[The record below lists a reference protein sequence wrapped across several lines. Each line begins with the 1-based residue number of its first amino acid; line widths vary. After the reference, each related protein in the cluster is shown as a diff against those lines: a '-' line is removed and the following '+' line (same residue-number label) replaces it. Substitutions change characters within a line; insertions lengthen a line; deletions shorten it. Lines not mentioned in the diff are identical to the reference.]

1 MEYEKMTDTTAN
13 EKIEQIANRCLE
25 LLEERL
31 KNLKVEDQYDAA
43 REVRA
48 AGEALKALA
57 EGIKSY
63 KEATKV
69 IKMDFKS
76 P

>member
-1 MEYEKMTDTTAN
+1 MTDTTAN

-31 KNLKVEDQYDAA
+31 NNLTVEGRYDAA
-43 REVRA
+43 REVRV
-48 AGEALKALA
+48 AGEALKALG
-57 EGIKSY
+57 EGIESY
-63 KEATKV
+63 KKATRV